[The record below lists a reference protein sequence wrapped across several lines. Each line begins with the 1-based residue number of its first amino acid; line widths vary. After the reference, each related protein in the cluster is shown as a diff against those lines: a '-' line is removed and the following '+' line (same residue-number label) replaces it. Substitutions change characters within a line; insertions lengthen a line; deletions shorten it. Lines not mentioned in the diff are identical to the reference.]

1 MKRVLFFV
9 PFGSYNVH
17 NQLDAIF
24 AAKLR
29 LEGADP
35 LIVRC
40 DGLYE
45 YCDVLAWSGNNSK
58 QDCRNCAES
67 GNQLFDSF
75 QLPCV
80 QLRKYL
86 TKDDYAEAEQWVN
99 SLNPEKY
106 LEASYETLPI
116 GRWVISSIFSY
127 FRIGDSGLVKP
138 EVRQVHKSFL
148 KSGLLTYRALLQLI
162 DEYAPE
168 AMFIFNTRFAPY
180 QIAYEVSQR
189 LGIEEITHE
198 RGLYNDSFILLNNS
212 SCVDTKPIFE
222 ICKAWKDERLSAKQL
237 EMSRQY
243 LQSRENGLDLNYP
256 SFFEFANEYHVMR
269 HVLRIPNDARVLAIF
284 TSGESEMAYSE
295 DYAEIATQ
303 FERIDTIIEL
313 YRTRKDYLVIRHHP
327 HMAGSANE
335 PSENNFLTRAY
346 RQAFNAPENVRIIM
360 PSEVVNSYALL
371 RSVDG
376 VISFFSSVG
385 YEAAGR
391 GIGTAASSRSPFSMA
406 LRYAM
411 PGNIDEINSM
421 IDQLFE
427 QTDHLDRE
435 DLRRVF
441 RFIYAYI
448 YRQSVQ
454 FRSFGIKNNYEMDI
468 RINGIDQLAEGNDPE
483 LDRICRCILDKTTI
497 SRSPGA
503 TDDIVSPFD
512 EEIFLDDYIETIR
525 RTRCLISKK
534 SKLYSASRLEP
545 DIAVVEVEIQIPES
559 VRPLPAWIDRSRYKK
574 LVRYSCN
581 YCNYAFG
588 NSGFFNSL
596 SKLRAAVS
604 DVKEEYVMLTLP
616 TVYYDE
622 SFVSSAIEPL
632 LNDVNL
638 GLKGVFSGAWLLSKE
653 GIIENEVF
661 TKKVPGPEFSN
672 LINLNPEFSDP
683 LLMCSLTLFR
693 KNSLLELIDYLKGTP
708 VSNNAEAAM
717 AQILNDP
724 SFHKTLV
731 PLVLIKNSCHYGH
744 PKSDKVI

>member
-1 MKRVLFFV
+1 MTRILFFV
-9 PFGSYNVH
+9 PFGAFGVH

-29 LEGADP
+29 LEGAAP

-45 YCDVLAWSGNNSK
+45 YCDVLAWSGNNGK
-58 QDCRNCAES
+58 QDCHNCVKL

-99 SLNPEKY
+99 TLNPEKY
-106 LEASYETLPI
+106 LEANYETLPI

-127 FRIGDSGLVKP
+127 FRIGDNGLVKP
-138 EVRQVHKSFL
+138 EVRQAHKSFL
-148 KSGLLTYRALLQLI
+148 KSGLLTYRALLRLI

-180 QIAYEVSQR
+180 QIAYEVSRR

-198 RGLYNDSFILLNNS
+198 RGFYNDSFILLNNS
-212 SCVDTKPIFE
+212 SCVDTKPIFD

-237 EMSRQY
+237 KMSRQY
-243 LQSRENGLDLNYP
+243 LQNRENGLDLNYP
-256 SFFEFANEYHVMR
+256 SFFGFTNEYHIMR
-269 HVLRIPNDARVLAIF
+269 HALRIPNDARVLAIF

-295 DYAEIATQ
+295 DYSEIATQ
-303 FERIDTIIEL
+303 FDKIDNIIEL

-346 RQAFNAPENVRIIM
+346 QQAFNAPENVKIIM
-360 PSEVVNSYALL
+360 PSEWISSYALL
-371 RSVDG
+371 RNVDG

-391 GIGTAASSRSPFSMA
+391 GIGVAASSRSPFSI
-406 LRYAM
+406 AM
-411 PGNIDEINSM
+411 QYVVPEKNDEINTM
-421 IDQLFE
+421 INKLFE
-427 QTDHLDRE
+427 QTDRLDRE

-454 FRSFGIKNNYEMDI
+454 FRSFGIKNNYEMDL
-468 RINGIDQLAEGNDPE
+468 RINNITQLDEGFDPE
-483 LDRICRCILDKTTI
+483 LDRICRCVLNKIPI
-497 SRSPGA
+497 SRSPNL
-503 TDDIVSPFD
+503 TDDKVSPHD
-512 EEIFLDDYIETIR
+512 EEAFLDDYIVSLR
-525 RTRCLISKK
+525 RHRQIIAKK

-545 DIAVVEVEIQIPES
+545 DIAVVELDM
-559 VRPLPAWIDRSRYKK
+559 PLAEGGKIFPAWIVRSRYKK

-581 YCNYAFG
+581 VPYE
-588 NSGFFNSL
+588 NSGYFSFL
-596 SKLRAAVS
+596 SELADVVS
-604 DVKEEYVMLTLP
+604 SIEEEYVMITLP
-616 TVYYDE
+616 NVYYDE
-622 SFVSSAIEPL
+622 AFISSAVELL
-632 LNDVNL
+632 LNDVCM
-638 GLKGVFSGAWLLSKE
+638 GLKGVCSGAWLLSQD

-661 TKKVPGPEFSN
+661 TKKVPGPEFSK
-672 LINLNPEFSDP
+672 LVNLNPEFLDP

-693 KNSLLELIDYLKGTP
+693 KNSLLELIDYLKETP
-708 VSNNAEAAM
+708 VSNNAVAVM

-724 SFHKTLV
+724 GFHKTLV
-731 PLVLIKNSCHYGH
+731 PLVLIKNSYHYGH
-744 PKSDKVI
+744 PNSDKVI